1 MGFGKGECLR
11 AICSSDS
18 IVGHSFCAR
27 ASRSHRFKSSKSTV
41 HLNENQL
48 GGLGKESKSQLAHL
62 SSNLTANHAAVAQK
76 PPPERSQ
83 SKVSDFSDYA
93 LLAVSERIND
103 VTIMERST
111 IKTSLCRGQTVEP
124 ISSADRKG
132 LSNWPAESLSHTH
145 ASVPNW
151 TSFQQN
157 LAVKKF
163 LAHLVSL
170 QTFSLSGVKR
180 AMHVY
185 LMETNSNQQHLG
197 MFKPNGL
204 HIKEI
209 FDPRMCQSGEE
220 PLSLSRQPL
229 KVKIADQHHIAS
241 CNLCSVTNSVN
252 SKCYFSK
259 LRLCLTHGWRPAIDR
274 ENIREEFKTSG
285 NYPSV
290 AKFQVTAMKEFDK
303 MCDSGALE
311 KNPEGSNGI
320 VTPLGAVI
328 KNSDK
333 QRAKVLTGIS
343 ITDQKSL
350 SSANVRLEDLG
361 YPAIKARLTTDVTAT
376 GVNRAA
382 YVPPFSYPGLAD
394 GIHIITPNCYLA
406 KADVARYFLMFP
418 LSTCS
423 YYLFLVRWLGALYTY
438 VRCMFGLASCPYY
451 CSIWSAEF
459 RAWVLSQGI
468 PCAHMMDDWLTRG
481 TTYEE
486 AKKNLCAIMAI
497 MISIGLSFGADK
509 EEISQQPVF
518 LGVLLNTITMKMSF
532 EKTGAQAFLV
542 HLVDCQKTLV
552 EGGCLSHTVIRST
565 AGKLNW
571 YAEVLQS
578 GRLHI
583 RSWWCLL
590 RYGKNL
596 DAKLQR
602 TLLIDT
608 EWWIFI
614 IDKWAAGV
622 ESNLEYPI
630 LSASVLLNDPKS
642 IYVVQSD
649 ISGIDGLG
657 YYHGFL
663 RDENPKFLSRTWSDY
678 DQSVSPAI
686 SSSSA
691 VSMLYTTSHD
701 SELKGL
707 AHFLQSTTVTN
718 AMLIWVTDSL
728 SGAWSLNKGRCKEEA
743 GLLTLAYILSRA
755 DELKLLLVA
764 LWVPRDLNQTADYLS
779 HLAVYL
785 NRSEVSGRIKD
796 LSSPELRPNS
806 NAIVDYMAEAGR
818 AGEASIAKE
827 ECASDGSQGIHVPKM
842 VCPRGPPSEPAK
854 LHERRG
860 LRGGPRDQ
868 EQRLDQI
875 SGPGDPRSQ
884 VGKRSERSMAR
895 CHRRQETEDPREGAP
910 IRRCVSWEP
919 EASSPK
925 ISPSRGNQE
934 ITKAHRPP
942 PSRSVAPFHQS

>member
-1 MGFGKGECLR
+1 
-11 AICSSDS
+11 
-18 IVGHSFCAR
+18 
-27 ASRSHRFKSSKSTV
+27 
-41 HLNENQL
+41 
-48 GGLGKESKSQLAHL
+48 
-62 SSNLTANHAAVAQK
+62 
-76 PPPERSQ
+76 
-83 SKVSDFSDYA
+83 
-93 LLAVSERIND
+93 
-103 VTIMERST
+103 
-111 IKTSLCRGQTVEP
+111 
-124 ISSADRKG
+124 
-132 LSNWPAESLSHTH
+132 
-145 ASVPNW
+145 
-151 TSFQQN
+151 
-157 LAVKKF
+157 
-163 LAHLVSL
+163 
-170 QTFSLSGVKR
+170 
-180 AMHVY
+180 
-185 LMETNSNQQHLG
+185 
-197 MFKPNGL
+197 
-204 HIKEI
+204 
-209 FDPRMCQSGEE
+209 
-220 PLSLSRQPL
+220 
-229 KVKIADQHHIAS
+229 
-241 CNLCSVTNSVN
+241 
-252 SKCYFSK
+252 
-259 LRLCLTHGWRPAIDR
+259 
-274 ENIREEFKTSG
+274 
-285 NYPSV
+285 
-290 AKFQVTAMKEFDK
+290 
-303 MCDSGALE
+303 
-311 KNPEGSNGI
+311 
-320 VTPLGAVI
+320 
-328 KNSDK
+328 
-333 QRAKVLTGIS
+333 
-343 ITDQKSL
+343 
-350 SSANVRLEDLG
+350 
-361 YPAIKARLTTDVTAT
+361 
-376 GVNRAA
+376 
-382 YVPPFSYPGLAD
+382 
-394 GIHIITPNCYLA
+394 
-406 KADVARYFLMFP
+406 
-418 LSTCS
+418 
-423 YYLFLVRWLGALYTY
+423 
-438 VRCMFGLASCPYY
+438 
-451 CSIWSAEF
+451 
-459 RAWVLSQGI
+459 
-468 PCAHMMDDWLTRG
+468 MDDWLTRG
-481 TTYEE
+481 KTYED
-486 AKKNLCAIMAI
+486 AKKNLYAIMAI

-509 EEISQQPVF
+509 EEISQQLVF
-518 LGVLLNTITMKMSF
+518 LGVLLNTVTMKMSF

-552 EGGCLSHTVIRST
+552 EGGHLSHTVIRQT

-571 YAEVLQS
+571 YCEVLQS

-583 RSWWCLL
+583 RSWWCFL
-590 RYGKNL
+590 RHGKNL
-596 DAKLQR
+596 NAKLHR
-602 TLLIDT
+602 TLLNDT

-614 IDKWAAGV
+614 IGKWASGV

-642 IYVVQSD
+642 MYVVQSD

-663 RDENPKFLSRTWSDY
+663 RDENPKFLSRTWSEY

-806 NAIVDYMAEAGR
+806 NVIVDYMAEAGR

-895 CHRRQETEDPREGAP
+895 CHRRQETEDPRKGAP

-925 ISPSRGNQE
+925 ISPSRCDQE
-934 ITKAHRPP
+934 NTEAHRPP
-942 PSRSVAPFHQS
+942 PSRSVAPLHQS